1 MEQKTRNN
9 INLSEHIEKG
19 NLSLRDA
26 VHCGQ
31 FELSLLIGSCPTY
44 HYSLAAK
51 GLPGLRIC
59 RWCR

>member
-9 INLSEHIEKG
+9 IDLQEHVEKG

-31 FELSLLIGSCPTY
+31 FEFSLLIGSL
-44 HYSLAAK
+44 SN
-51 GLPGLRIC
+51 ISI
-59 RWCR
+59 